1 MDTNNN
7 QLELKLRI
15 NRWKESFVN
24 TSLTPEDLDELS
36 VHLTSVYNEMLEL
49 GLSENEAWMVASSR
63 IGKPEVLHEEFN
75 KINSNFSVNRN
86 WMLLLWGAVGLL
98 ILQAIFIVLP
108 LLYSGTL
115 VEKLKLTGN
124 SKFITMSYYGIAVV
138 LIVLF
143 VFAVARSGSI
153 INRFTNSL
161 TKYASLYAIVAVVAG
176 LWAAFFSYVLFANYM
191 ALDGG
196 QYDEERRSLSFLMFG
211 FYFPL
216 IAITAFAT
224 LRYFSSEITSL
235 KVFNKNI
242 NWKRA
247 AIIGLIAQTPI
258 QFGHLIPGDDSMRG
272 GIIIFVSVVLFVI
285 VGWMLSYSV
294 KGGLTNLIAAQAA
307 PMAIWVLGSIL
318 NEDALLILFVFYI
331 IKLLALAAGYYFN
344 RRKQLD
350 VAY

>member
-1 MDTNNN
+1 MDTHNN

-15 NRWKESFVN
+15 NHWKEGFAN
-24 TSLTPEDLDELS
+24 TALTPEDMDELS

-49 GLSENEAWMVASSR
+49 GLSENEAWMVASNR
-63 IGKPEVLHEEFN
+63 IGKPEVLHEEF
-75 KINSNFSVNRN
+75 KKVNSNFSVNRN
-86 WMLLLWGAVGLL
+86 WMMLLWGAVGLL

-115 VEKLKLTGN
+115 LNRLKLTDER
-124 SKFITMSYYGIAVV
+124 KFITGSYYAIAIV

-143 VFAVARSGSI
+143 IFAIARSGSI

-176 LWAAFFSYVLFANYM
+176 LWAAFFSYILFANYM

-196 QYDEERRSLSFLMFG
+196 KYDEERRSLSFLMFG

-224 LRYFSSEITSL
+224 LRYFSSEITSF

-247 AIIGLIAQTPI
+247 VIIGLIAQTPV
-258 QFGHLIPGDDSMRG
+258 QFSHAFPGDDNVRY
-272 GIIIFVSVVLFVI
+272 GIIILVSVVLFLI
-285 VGWMLSYSV
+285 VGWMLSYSP
-294 KGGLTNLIAAQAA
+294 KGITILAAAQAV
-307 PMAIWVLGSIL
+307 PMAIWILGSIV
-318 NEDALLILFVFYI
+318 NENARLIFFVFYI
-331 IKLLALAAGYYFN
+331 VKLLALAAGYYFN